1 MVKQNETPY
10 KSVHLRLI
18 HKFLIDNQSIEGY
31 MVYMSVKHAIV
42 GPDLQSWTRS
52 LSIFNPRTGIANLN

>member
-18 HKFLIDNQSIEGY
+18 HKFLIDNQLIEGY
-31 MVYMSVKHAIV
+31 MVYMSVKHVIV
-42 GPDLQSWTRS
+42 GPDLQSWTGPLR
-52 LSIFNPRTGIANLN
+52 IF